1 MRGMA
6 VLAAACLIGAAPSD
20 PLLTRLV
27 AGAAAVPAAALDF
40 DRTTLSTQV
49 ADGKTERRTVV
60 DRWDGR
66 AWSVISID
74 GKPPPPKEAAAVLK
88 TSLNGPVPGYYRLA
102 AILSDGAVRTTGPRG
117 EIVYRVPHLPKGSVT
132 MRGAAAERFAAE
144 LTVDASGPV
153 PIVRHARYFAPEPMR
168 IMMVAKLDR
177 FEAHSDFRIGSR
189 GRPELSR
196 QTVEL
201 AGTLFGRSGT
211 QRNEVA
217 FAYR

>member
-20 PLLTRLV
+20 PLLLRIV
-27 AGAAAVPAAALDF
+27 AGAAAVPASALDF
-40 DRTTLSTQV
+40 DRTTVSTQV

-66 AWSVISID
+66 AWSVVSID
-74 GKPPPPKEAAAVLK
+74 GKPPLPKEAGAVLK
-88 TSLNGPVPGYYRLA
+88 AARNGPVPGYHRLA
-102 AILSDGAVRTTGPRG
+102 EILSEGAVRTTGPHG
-117 EIVYRVPHLPKGSVT
+117 ETVYRVLHLPEGSVT
-132 MRGAAAERFAAE
+132 MRGAPADRFAAE
-144 LTVDASGPV
+144 LTVDTNGPV
-153 PIVRHARYFAPEPMR
+153 PIVRHARYYAPAPMR

-189 GRPELSR
+189 GRPELTR
-196 QTVEL
+196 QTVDI
-201 AGTLFGRSGT
+201 AGTLFGRAGT
-211 QRNEVA
+211 QHNEVG